1 MNINENIFREYDIRG
16 TYPETINEQA
26 AYIIGKSYGSYI
38 KEKFNQE
45 CCIVSHDNRLS
56 SDNLSEALIKGLT
69 ESGCNVIDYGL
80 TTTPMNYYARYLNH
94 LFGIMITAS
103 HNPKDDNG
111 FKFSFDHLSNARGQ
125 MIKDFKDYTLK
136 GQFLSGTG
144 TITRSDITNK
154 YLEYMKDNI
163 NFGAKKRKVI
173 IDCGNGVTSTIAR
186 KIHQMFNLDFE
197 IICEENDG
205 TFPNHHP
212 DPIVE
217 ENLAMLKKKVLETKA
232 DLGIAYDGDGD
243 RCGIVNERGEMVT
256 TEEYM
261 IIIIR
266 DLISKVKNKTF
277 LYDVKCTRAL
287 EDEIKKLG
295 GIPVCCRTG
304 ASFTQAKTKE
314 LNIPFGGEYSGHIYF
329 TDRANDI
336 GSGIY
341 AGLRL
346 LEILSKTPSPLS
358 ELYQGINKYYK
369 TPEEFIEASDDKK
382 FIIVERVKEYLKSHN
397 YKIDETDGVKVLFSN
412 GWALVRA
419 SNTGPKL
426 SIRVEATDEESL
438 NNLKQFINL
447 LIKEASNF

>member
-1 MNINENIFREYDIRG
+1 MNYNIFREYDIRG
-16 TYPETINEQA
+16 KYPNDINENN

-38 KEKFNQE
+38 MEKYNQNT
-45 CCIVSHDNRLS
+45 CVVSHDNRLS
-56 SDNLSEALIKGLT
+56 SDSLSNALIKGIT
-69 ESGCNVIDYGL
+69 DSGCNVIDYGL

-111 FKFSFDHLSNARGQ
+111 FKFSFDHLSNARGE
-125 MIKDFKDYTLK
+125 MIKDFKEYTQK
-136 GQFLSGTG
+136 GIFLNGNG
-144 TITRSDITNK
+144 NHIKQDITDK
-154 YLEYMKDNI
+154 YLEYMKNNI

-186 KIHQMFNLDFE
+186 KIHQMFNIDFE

-217 ENLAMLKKKVLETKA
+217 ENLEMLKKKVIETKA

-243 RCGIVNERGEMVT
+243 RLGVINEKGEIVT
-256 TEEYM
+256 TEQYM

-266 DLISKVKNKTF
+266 DIINKVKNKSF
-277 LYDVKCTRAL
+277 LYDVKCTKAL

-295 GIPVCCRTG
+295 GTPILCRTG

-314 LNIPFGGEYSGHIYF
+314 LDLPFGAEYSGHIYF
-329 TDRANDI
+329 RDRANDI

-346 LEILSKTPSPLS
+346 LEILSKNPAPLS
-358 ELYQGINKYYK
+358 TLYENINTYYSTPEILIPSKDETKFQVINKIK
-369 TPEEFIEASDDKK
+369 T
-382 FIIVERVKEYLKSHN
+382 YLINNN
-397 YKIDETDGVKVLFSN
+397 YTIDETDGIKVLFTN

-419 SNTGPKL
+419 SNTSPKL
-426 SIRVEATDEESL
+426 SIRVEATDPNSLEKLKNFITILINES
-438 NNLKQFINL
+438 NK
-447 LIKEASNF
+447 